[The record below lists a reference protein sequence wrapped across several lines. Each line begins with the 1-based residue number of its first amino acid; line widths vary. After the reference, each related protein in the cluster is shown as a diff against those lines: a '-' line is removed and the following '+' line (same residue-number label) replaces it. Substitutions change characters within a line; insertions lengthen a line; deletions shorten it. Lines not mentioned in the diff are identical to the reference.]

1 MTENDLKWRQRAKQ
15 HWLKHGDRNTRYFHM
30 QASQR
35 RKINYIKR
43 VEVPQGRIVT
53 EQAEIGGVFTG
64 FFSSLFASTHPTNF
78 ENCLFALGS
87 KLDLEMQAWLM
98 TPFNKEHIKDAI
110 FQMNP
115 LGSPGPDGFPAQF
128 YQKHWEVVGEQVCNF
143 ALKVLNQG
151 GSLKEV
157 NDTFI
162 TLIPKVK
169 NPKRVTDFRP
179 ISLCN
184 VVYKIVSKTIANR
197 LKVILPKLISL
208 NQSAFVPGRLISDN
222 TLVAYE
228 ILHSMNSRMKEA
240 LTALLNQAEACG
252 VLTPVPI
259 GRSPISVN
267 HLFFADDSLFFC
279 QAKAEEL
286 RHVLNILDIY
296 EKASG
301 KVINKDKSS
310 IFFSRNTGQAAQ
322 QQILELTGVKS
333 CGTFEKYLGLP
344 ALVGRAKVAS
354 FHTLIDRTWSRVSNW
369 KNKYLSVAGKEV
381 LLKAVLQAI
390 PTYAMGMFLI
400 PISITNKLNQ
410 LLRKFWWGFNEDSS
424 KIQWVNW
431 KQLSHSKEMGGL
443 GFRDLRSF
451 NLALLSKQG
460 WRILQNPNSLVGR
473 ILKQKY
479 FSKEGLLEA
488 KVGSGPSFA
497 WRGIH
502 AGLSLLKEGLIWRVG
517 NGQHVNIWSAKWL
530 PFSPPYKIQSIREVD
545 CWCEK
550 VSDLIDPQV
559 QQWKE
564 PLLQELFTQQEIIDI
579 KSIPISMRGREDKL
593 VWQFTTNGLY
603 TVKSGYHLNKVLE
616 CAQEGETSANLRRR
630 KVVEHS
636 SCLTCKQEAETSGH
650 VLWGCIAAKD
660 VWGQGVK
667 KVQKLSM
674 QSDLIFDIW
683 SRLVEIL
690 SLEELEEVAA
700 TMRGIWTRRNNTLLG
715 KEFKHPNALYQL
727 AKTELVLYR
736 EALAEDIRAKL
747 TANAGFPRWS
757 KPEEGLF
764 KVNWDAA
771 VNQKDRKIGIGV
783 LIRDHHGF
791 FIGSL

>member
-1 MTENDLKWRQRAKQ
+1 MGVKGRMPKGAAGLEVENKEAAEHEHHTGATKHWGIQESGSGSHLACMKKAQEEVVSAMTENDLKWCQRAKQ
-15 HWLKHGDRNTRYFHM
+15 HWLKHGDRNTHYFHM

-35 RKINYIKR
+35 RKTNYIKR
-43 VEVPQGRIVT
+43 VEASQGRIVT
-53 EQAEIGGVFTG
+53 EQAEIGGVFIG

-98 TPFNKEHIKDAI
+98 TPFNKEHIKEAI
-110 FQMNP
+110 VQMNP

-197 LKVILPKLISL
+197 LKAILPKLISL

-222 TLVAYE
+222 TLAAYE
-228 ILHSMNSRMKEA
+228 ILHTMNSRMKGKRGFMA
-240 LTALLNQAEACG
+240 MKLDM
-252 VLTPVPI
+252 
-259 GRSPISVN
+259 SK
-267 HLFFADDSLFFC
+267 ADDRVEWQFVEAIMIKMGFPPQWITLIQTCLQFVSYSILVNGEPQESFLPSRG
-279 QAKAEEL
+279 L
-286 RHVLNILDIY
+286 R
-296 EKASG
+296 
-301 KVINKDKSS
+301 
-310 IFFSRNTGQAAQ
+310 
-322 QQILELTGVKS
+322 
-333 CGTFEKYLGLP
+333 YLGLP
-344 ALVGRAKVAS
+344 ALVGKEKVAS

-369 KNKYLSVAGKEV
+369 KNKFLSVAGKEV

-390 PTYAMGMFLI
+390 PTYAMGMFMI
-400 PISITNKLNQ
+400 PISITSKLNQ

-451 NLALLSKQG
+451 NLALLSKHG

-479 FSKEGLLEA
+479 FSKVGLLEA
-488 KVGSGPSFA
+488 KVGTGPSFA

-550 VSDLIDPQV
+550 VSDLIDPQM

-564 PLLQELFTQQEIIDI
+564 PLLQELFTQQEITDI
-579 KSIPISMRGREDKL
+579 KSISISMRGREDKL

-603 TVKSGYHLNKVLE
+603 TVKSGYHLSKVLE
-616 CAQEGETSANLRRR
+616 CAQEGETSGKEKEKQAWKTIWKLRVTPATKMFLWRACNEALPTLANLRRR
-630 KVVEHS
+630 KVVEHN
-636 SCLTCKQEAETSGH
+636 SCLTYKQEAETSGH

-667 KVQKLSM
+667 KVQKLSV
-674 QSDLIFDIW
+674 QSDLI
-683 SRLVEIL
+683 
-690 SLEELEEVAA
+690 
-700 TMRGIWTRRNNTLLG
+700 
-715 KEFKHPNALYQL
+715 
-727 AKTELVLYR
+727 
-736 EALAEDIRAKL
+736 
-747 TANAGFPRWS
+747 
-757 KPEEGLF
+757 
-764 KVNWDAA
+764 
-771 VNQKDRKIGIGV
+771 
-783 LIRDHHGF
+783 
-791 FIGSL
+791 